1 METAYILIGLNSWHL
16 LPAALGHA
24 VVAPRAG
31 AGQSHLCFSVPLVHP
46 KKQCHL
52 LRESAMKVA
61 MGLLITGGHLSCR
74 HLWQVVSIRFGAGGS
89 VPHLEVLWFLS
100 LNSET
105 GKDWKAVCHLSPGD
119 PQKGASLVAQL

>member
-1 METAYILIGLNSWHL
+1 METSHILTGLNSWHL

-31 AGQSHLCFSVPLVHP
+31 AGQSHLCFCVPLVHP

-52 LRESAMKVA
+52 LRESAMEVA
-61 MGLLITGGHLSCR
+61 MGLLITGGHLSCG
-74 HLWQVVSIRFGAGGS
+74 HLWQVVGIWSGAGGL

-105 GKDWKAVCHLSPGD
+105 RKDWKGVCHLSPGD
-119 PQKGASLVAQL
+119 PQIGASLVAQL